1 MKSIA
6 YRKYQLLQLG
16 YMLKDNLDRWYE
28 AAASDLGRPPI
39 ETDMCAMLL
48 PLNTRVTDR
57 FVADRT
63 DINPT
68 LGDVVDAYNHVE
80 KWAKPEKPA
89 FDLRWTAMRP
99 ITYKEPKGVC
109 LIISPFNY
117 PIWLTLGPAV
127 RSPSSFLL
135 LVDIPSRSVVL

>member
-28 AAASDLGRPPI
+28 AAALDLGRPSM
-39 ETDMCAMLL
+39 ETDMCALL
-48 PLNTRVTDR
+48 LKPLSIPVTDR
-57 FVADRT
+57 FVTDRA

-68 LGDVVDAYNHVE
+68 LGDVLDAYNHVE
-80 KWAKPEKPA
+80 KWAKPEKPP
-89 FDLRWTAMRP
+89 FDFRWTAMRP
-99 ITYKEPKGVC
+99 VIYKEPKGVC

-127 RSPSSFLL
+127 CFPSS
-135 LVDIPSRSVVL
+135 S